1 MKSYREMRLIVLF
14 DLPVGTKAER
24 RKAQKFRDLLLKE
37 GFIMMQFSCYSKFCR
52 NDSEVSKYIRRI
64 KTFNPNSGN
73 VRLFSLTENQ
83 YEKMIILS
91 GEKNNDEVQLNID
104 FPENSIP
111 DVDEEEYKNG
121 KVKLWQKA

>member
-64 KTFNPNSGN
+64 KTFK
-73 VRLFSLTENQ
+73 R
-83 YEKMIILS
+83 EK
-91 GEKNNDEVQLNID
+91 EHCYDTYKNNRNE
-104 FPENSIP
+104 
-111 DVDEEEYKNG
+111 
-121 KVKLWQKA
+121 

>member
-1 MKSYREMRLIVLF
+1 MKSYREMRLVVLF
-14 DLPVGTKAER
+14 DLPVATKVER

-52 NDSEVSKYIRRI
+52 NDSEISKYIRRI

-91 GEKNNDEVQLNID
+91 GEKNNDEVHLKLNCKIYLPKKD
-104 FPENSIP
+104 LGRNKKRPMI
-111 DVDEEEYKNG
+111 
-121 KVKLWQKA
+121 

>member
-91 GEKNNDEVQLNID
+91 GEKNNDEIQLNKCCCETIHM
-104 FPENSIP
+104 
-111 DVDEEEYKNG
+111 
-121 KVKLWQKA
+121 

>member
-1 MKSYREMRLIVLF
+1 MRTIVFF
-14 DLPVGTKAER
+14 DLPNIYFADKR
-24 RKAQKFRDLLLKE
+24 NYLLFRKFLLKE

-91 GEKNNDEVQLNID
+91 GEKNNDEIQLNKCPIVI
-104 FPENSIP
+104 F
-111 DVDEEEYKNG
+111 
-121 KVKLWQKA
+121 

>member
-1 MKSYREMRLIVLF
+1 MKSYREMRLVVLF
-14 DLPVGTKAER
+14 DLPVATKVER

-91 GEKNNDEVQLNID
+91 GEKNNDEVHLNKCPIVI
-104 FPENSIP
+104 F
-111 DVDEEEYKNG
+111 
-121 KVKLWQKA
+121 